1 MCYTSILEENTLT
14 LLSVLR
20 IHLLKTY
27 CKKMKAKKILLAFS
41 VFLGITL
48 LLPSCGYNSMVQK
61 EEAIEGAWAQVE
73 NQYQRRADLIP
84 NLVKTVESAAIRE
97 QDILEGVVNARSKA
111 TQVTIDPKNLSQEEL
126 DKFDAAQGELSQ
138 ALGRLLMITE
148 NYPQLQSIQGYTS
161 LMDELAGTENRI
173 ATERMRF
180 NQTVQDY
187 NTFIRKFPANIVA
200 GIFGFKSKPYFKAK
214 PGTEEAPE
222 LNFSNMD

>member
-1 MCYTSILEENTLT
+1 M
-14 LLSVLR
+14 
-20 IHLLKTY
+20 
-27 CKKMKAKKILLAFS
+27 KMKKVVFGLFVLLGLSMF
-41 VFLGITL
+41 
-48 LLPSCGYNSMVQK
+48 LPSCGYNSMVQK

-73 NQYQRRADLIP
+73 NQYQRRSDLIP

-97 QDILEGVVNARSKA
+97 QDILEGVVSARAKA

-180 NQTVQDY
+180 NETVQDY
-187 NTFIRKFPANIVA
+187 NTYIRKFPANIIA
-200 GIFGFKSKPYFKAK
+200 SIFGFDSQAYFKAK
-214 PGTEEAPE
+214 EGADVVPDLEFINLKEE
-222 LNFSNMD
+222 

>member
-1 MCYTSILEENTLT
+1 
-14 LLSVLR
+14 
-20 IHLLKTY
+20 
-27 CKKMKAKKILLAFS
+27 
-41 VFLGITL
+41 
-48 LLPSCGYNSMVQK
+48 MVQK

-97 QDILEGVVNARSKA
+97 QDILEGVVSARSKA

-180 NQTVQDY
+180 NETVQDY
-187 NTFIRKFPANIVA
+187 NTYIRKFPANIVA
-200 GIFGFKSKPYFKAK
+200 GMFGFKSKPYFKAK

-222 LNFSNMD
+222 LNFSNID

>member
-1 MCYTSILEENTLT
+1 MSFTYTFTKNILL
-14 LLSVLR
+14 
-20 IHLLKTY
+20 
-27 CKKMKAKKILLAFS
+27 KMKAKKILLAFS
-41 VFLGITL
+41 VLLGITL

-97 QDILEGVVNARSKA
+97 QDILQGVVSARSKA

-148 NYPQLQSIQGYTS
+148 NYPQLQSIQGYTG
-161 LMDELAGTENRI
+161 LMDELSGTENRI

-180 NQTVQDY
+180 NETVQDY
-187 NTFIRKFPANIVA
+187 NTYIRKFPANIVA

-222 LNFSNMD
+222 LNFSNME

>member
-1 MCYTSILEENTLT
+1 MKKVVFGLFV
-14 LLSVLR
+14 LLGLS
-20 IHLLKTY
+20 
-27 CKKMKAKKILLAFS
+27 MF
-41 VFLGITL
+41 
-48 LLPSCGYNSMVQK
+48 LPSCGYNSMVQK

-73 NQYQRRADLIP
+73 NQYQRRSDLIP

-97 QDILEGVVNARSKA
+97 QDILEGVVSARAKA

-180 NQTVQDY
+180 NETVQDY
-187 NTFIRKFPANIVA
+187 NTYIRKFPANIVA
-200 GIFGFKSKPYFKAK
+200 SIFGFDSKAYFKAK
-214 PGTEEAPE
+214 EGADVVPDLE
-222 LNFSNMD
+222 FSNLKEE

>member
-1 MCYTSILEENTLT
+1 MSFTYTFTKNI
-14 LLSVLR
+14 
-20 IHLLKTY
+20 LLK
-27 CKKMKAKKILLAFS
+27 MKTKKILLAFS
-41 VFLGITL
+41 VLLGITL

-97 QDILEGVVNARSKA
+97 QDILQGVVSARSKA

-148 NYPQLQSIQGYTS
+148 NYPQLQSIQGYTG
-161 LMDELAGTENRI
+161 LMDELSGTENRI

-180 NQTVQDY
+180 NETVQDY
-187 NTFIRKFPANIVA
+187 NTYIRKFPANIVA

-222 LNFSNMD
+222 LNFSNME

>member
-1 MCYTSILEENTLT
+1 
-14 LLSVLR
+14 
-20 IHLLKTY
+20 
-27 CKKMKAKKILLAFS
+27 MKAKKILLAFS
-41 VFLGITL
+41 VLLGITL

-97 QDILEGVVNARSKA
+97 QDILEGVVSARSKA

-180 NQTVQDY
+180 NETVQDY
-187 NTFIRKFPANIVA
+187 NTYIRKFPANIVA
-200 GIFGFKSKPYFKAK
+200 GMFGFKSKPYFKAK

-222 LNFSNMD
+222 LNFSNID